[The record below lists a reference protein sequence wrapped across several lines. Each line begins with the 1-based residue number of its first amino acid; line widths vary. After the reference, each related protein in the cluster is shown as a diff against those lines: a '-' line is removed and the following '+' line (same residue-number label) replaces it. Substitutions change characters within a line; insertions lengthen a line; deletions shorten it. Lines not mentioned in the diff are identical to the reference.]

1 MKPEETL
8 RVVHTDVNRE
18 IEDSKKIQR
27 EIAMLHLIDTERRN
41 VWICNVSSERFFP
54 LPRSV

>member
-27 EIAMLHLIDTERRN
+27 EIAMLHLIETERRN
-41 VWICNVSSERFFP
+41 VGI
-54 LPRSV
+54 